1 MKESPSVSARWRADA
16 VVLRRYGCRRIAS
29 ILEHCADEIDKEI
42 GQDRYVDLAEA
53 KALTGY
59 TRGHLRRL
67 MRGNTLP
74 NHGTEAAPRF
84 LVSELPRK
92 PGLQRGAV
100 PGAASPARR
109 PPEPLLEDPSPA
121 ERDRR
126 AVATPTAE
134 MAASIIRV
142 AVN

>member
-100 PGAASPARR
+100 PGAASAGMTRS
-109 PPEPLLEDPSPA
+109 EA
-121 ERDRR
+121 AR
-126 AVATPTAE
+126 AVIGRTESGGTR
-134 MAASIIRV
+134 STRRR
-142 AVN
+142 NTDR